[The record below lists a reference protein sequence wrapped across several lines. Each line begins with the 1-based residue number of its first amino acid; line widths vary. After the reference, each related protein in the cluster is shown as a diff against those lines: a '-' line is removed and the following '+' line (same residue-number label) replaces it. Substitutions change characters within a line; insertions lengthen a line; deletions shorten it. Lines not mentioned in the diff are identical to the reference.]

1 MLKILDT
8 IILATVY
15 CVTMGTVWLL
25 SVGLRSLFDSIKK
38 SISSFS
44 NRKSSD
50 SRRNRKRVN
59 RQNLLPRCLPSW
71 LCMRGDEVIMRT
83 ESIEKQIDNCYGK
96 IEYSEQVIRTG
107 FLQGRPGR
115 GKTTFPTLLKQEIES
130 RGKKVTYQSFMGVV
144 GDQFQNS
151 GVVELRNR
159 FSSLMRRAEREGSQ
173 YVIMGVEEADSVIE
187 KNNYH
192 RYTDKMDMLNF
203 YKALADYNDDSS
215 NSEITV
221 PDCVDTVL
229 ILFTTNLPIKR
240 IDEAL
245 LSRSI
250 FTVEN
255 FDPATDNERKAIWL
269 INYLCQ
275 RRDGLKEDLGR
286 DNVMNTVKS
295 VSGKFRRETD
305 LRTIT
310 SEAGRVARGDSSS
323 TSDPFQY
330 GIRQL
335 TASVGRQQLTI

>member
-1 MLKILDT
+1 MLKILNT

-25 SVGLRSLFDSIKK
+25 SAGLRSLFDSIKK

-83 ESIEKQIDNCYGK
+83 ESIEKQIDNCYEK
-96 IEYSEQVIRTG
+96 IKYSEQVIRTG

-130 RGKKVTYQSFMGVV
+130 SGKKVTYQSFLGVV

-159 FSSLMRRAEREGSQ
+159 FSSLMSRAQREGSQ

-187 KNNYH
+187 KNNYN

-215 NSEITV
+215 NSENTV
-221 PDCVDTVL
+221 PQCVDTVL

-240 IDEAL
+240 IDDAL

-255 FDPATDNERKAIWL
+255 FDPATDDERKAIWL
-269 INYLCQ
+269 INYLRQ
-275 RRDGLKEDLGR
+275 RPDGLKEELER
-286 DNVMNTVKS
+286 DHVMNVVKK
-295 VSGKFRRETD
+295 VSGEFRRETD

-323 TSDPFQY
+323 TSDPLDD